1 MESSISKE
9 LLEIGRKLRQLA
21 AQRDEAEDSLKKALE
36 EVADLKKE
44 LKAAKEE
51 IHKKDLDI
59 EFLTLSHKLADNPGA
74 LAEARTTVRRLISR
88 VDKAIKLLN
97 EDPRI

>member
-9 LLEIGRKLRQLA
+9 LLLMARNIGVLA
-21 AQRDEAEDSLKKALE
+21 TQRDEAETKLKQALE
-36 EVADLKKE
+36 EVADLKRE
-44 LKAAKEE
+44 LETAREE

-74 LAEARTTVRRLISR
+74 LAEARATVRRLISR
-88 VDKAIKLLN
+88 IDKAIALLN
-97 EDPRI
+97 EDARL